1 MPFIIETFD
10 KPGHQAVRQAH
21 RPAHLDF
28 LDTHKH
34 LLLACLLLLVVALPF
49 VNYAPNRL
57 LSGEGRWLWQLAPWL
72 TAVQVCGALLLILL
86 CWLPG
91 RRPLLLSLLMLDAL
105 LALLFWGAGQTAVQL
120 AHSGSSLAR
129 TSPGSGLW
137 LALAL
142 CLLLASET
150 IRRLTTRAHR

>member
-1 MPFIIETFD
+1 MAIRCYNR
-10 KPGHQAVRQAH
+10 VS
-21 RPAHLDF
+21 
-28 LDTHKH
+28 

-57 LSGEGRWLWQLAPWL
+57 LSGAGRWLWQLAPWL

-105 LALLFWGAGQTAVQL
+105 LALLFWGAGQTAV
-120 AHSGSSLAR
+120 
-129 TSPGSGLW
+129 
-137 LALAL
+137 
-142 CLLLASET
+142 
-150 IRRLTTRAHR
+150 